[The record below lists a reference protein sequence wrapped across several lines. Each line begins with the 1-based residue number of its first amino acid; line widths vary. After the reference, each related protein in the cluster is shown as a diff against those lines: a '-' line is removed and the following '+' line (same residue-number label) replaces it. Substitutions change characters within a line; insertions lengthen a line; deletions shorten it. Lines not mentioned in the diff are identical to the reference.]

1 MELMN
6 YFFNKYPKNSSTL
19 RPLRQTPD
27 NEKNDSV
34 SFSEGKVSEKRRFS
48 NKNTVK
54 NLECR
59 VQFLEK
65 ELMNLKKTIEEDKQS
80 LEKKIQFLGSQQDGG
95 GEAAAYDILKNE
107 IIKIIHNDSEI
118 KDEIIKIIQKNKR
131 KKSIPV
137 IPQLPIPEKT
147 FKQWYSSFSMDIL
160 NSSSSYFFENT
171 LVDAVKIIFAKNS
184 ELNEKN
190 PSFYVIKKR
199 IYIYDETGWKKM
211 DVEDGK
217 KFISK
222 MISLFLTN
230 FIKWRIDNQQKIE
243 KDDFLAISETKYMK
257 SISLEFKNVEKI
269 FNSIKKWII
278 CKHEKK

>member
-6 YFFNKYPKNSSTL
+6 YFFNKYPKNSTTL
-19 RPLRQTPD
+19 RSLRHNPE
-27 NEKNDSV
+27 NEENDSV
-34 SFSEGKVSEKRRFS
+34 RVSEGKKGSEKRKVS

-59 VQFLEK
+59 LQFLEK
-65 ELMNLKKTIEEDKQS
+65 ELMNLKKTVEEDKQS
-80 LEKKIQFLGSQQDGG
+80 LEKKIQFLGDGGG

-107 IIKIIHNDSEI
+107 IIKIIHNDSDI
-118 KDEIIKIIQKNKR
+118 KDEIIQIIQKNKR
-131 KKSIPV
+131 KTSLPL

-160 NSSSSYFFENT
+160 NSSSYFFENSLLDT
-171 LVDAVKIIFAKNS
+171 IKIIFAKNS
-184 ELNEKN
+184 VSNEIK
-190 PSFYVIKKR
+190 PSFYVVKKR

-211 DVEDGK
+211 DDEDGK

-230 FIKWRIDNQQKIE
+230 FIKWRIDNQQRIE
-243 KDDFLAISETKYMK
+243 KDEFLAIAETKYMK